1 MKIFLNPGHSL
12 KYDPGAIGANGTKEC
27 EINAEI
33 VKATAEKLKAAG
45 HTVTVYQQK
54 KRLADVAEM
63 ANASKAALFVSIHCN
78 SAVNRNAHG
87 TECWY
92 YTGCPTGKRFATKI
106 QLEIVKTLGTRDR
119 GVKTSRSLYV
129 LRKTTMPAVLV
140 ETGFLS
146 NPAEEK
152 LLNAK
157 TAEIG
162 EAIAKGILAA
172 M

>member
-1 MKIFLNPGHSL
+1 MLIPGHSL
-12 KYDPGAIGANGTKEC
+12 KYDPGAIGASGTKEC

-33 VKATAEKLKAAG
+33 AKATAERLKAAG
-45 HTVTVYQQK
+45 HTVIVYQQQ

-63 ANASKAALFVSIHCN
+63 ANASGCALFVSIHCN
-78 SAVNRNAHG
+78 SAVNKNANG

-92 YTGCPTGKRFATKI
+92 YTGCPTGKRFATQI
-106 QLEIVKTLGTRDR
+106 QLEIIKAIGTRNR
-119 GVKTSRSLYV
+119 GTKNSRSLYV
-129 LRKTTMPAVLV
+129 LRKTTMPAVLIEV
-140 ETGFLS
+140 GFLS
-146 NPAEEK
+146 NKAEEK

-162 EAIAKGILAA
+162 EAIANGILVV

>member
-1 MKIFLNPGHSL
+1 MKIMLNPGHGGI
-12 KYDPGAIGANGTKEC
+12 DPGAIGANGTKET

-33 VKATAEKLKAAG
+33 AKVTAEHLRKAG
-45 HTVTVYQQK
+45 HDVIVYQQQ

-63 ANASKAALFVSIHCN
+63 ANASGAALFVSIHCN

-87 TECWY
+87 TECWH
-92 YTGCPTGKRFATKI
+92 YTGCPTGKRFATQI
-106 QLEIVKTLGTRDR
+106 QLEIVKAIGTRDR

-129 LRKTTMPAVLV
+129 LRKTTMPAVLI
-140 ETGFLS
+140 EAGFLS

>member
-1 MKIFLNPGHSL
+1 MKVFLNPGHGGI
-12 KYDPGAIGANGTKEC
+12 DPGAIGANGTKEK

-33 VKATAEKLKAAG
+33 AKATAERLKAAG
-45 HTVTVYQQK
+45 HTVIVYQQQ
-54 KRLADVAEM
+54 KRIADVAEM
-63 ANASKAALFVSIHCN
+63 ANASGASLFVSIHCN

-87 TECWY
+87 TETWH

-106 QLEIVKTLGTRDR
+106 QLEIVKALGTRDR
-119 GVKTSRSLYV
+119 GVKTSRALYV
-129 LRKTTMPAVLV
+129 LRKTVMPAVLV
-140 ETGFLS
+140 ETAFLS